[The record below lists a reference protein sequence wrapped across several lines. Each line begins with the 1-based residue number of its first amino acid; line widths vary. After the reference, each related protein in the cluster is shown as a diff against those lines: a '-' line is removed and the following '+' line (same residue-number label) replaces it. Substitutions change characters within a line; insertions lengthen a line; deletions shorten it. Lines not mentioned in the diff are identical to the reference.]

1 MKSFLKKKWLHIP
14 IQPNQCN
21 QCVYCINL
29 VQDNVSLPYWVCAS
43 VCLSLY
49 ICLYF
54 IFSII
59 LLRWNMYNIYIN
71 CNSNSNH
78 IKNRRLE
85 LPRYAVSLAMMNDT
99 VRNNRNDKVIVISM
113 VRFTKRVPSQNFH
126 KERIMWVGPRNNTR
140 PIISFNCRL

>member
-1 MKSFLKKKWLHIP
+1 MVSTITPYDIDDFYFIFILSYYGCMFCIIVYINSSLYFMKSFVFFKKWLHIP

-78 IKNRRLE
+78 IKKSSCRTATLRRF
-85 LPRYAVSLAMMNDT
+85 VGND
-99 VRNNRNDKVIVISM
+99 
-113 VRFTKRVPSQNFH
+113 
-126 KERIMWVGPRNNTR
+126 E
-140 PIISFNCRL
+140 